1 MPELPEVETI
11 KNDLQKVILGKKI
24 TNIEIRGGKTVNP
37 VINFEFLNGVK
48 NKPEVFFKILKN
60 NFFSGI
66 SRIGKL
72 LIFEIA
78 GGKNFLLIHLK
89 MTGQL
94 IFLGKGKMVAGGHE
108 TGGEKEL
115 PNKHTR
121 IIFSFGDKEK
131 LFFNDLRKFGY
142 AKIVDAPELGKIREK
157 YGIEPLTKNFTF
169 KAFSKAIKGKNAS
182 IKAILLNQGVVAGI
196 GNIYADEAL
205 FEAKIRPERRANALS
220 ESEKRVLFQSIN
232 KIIKIAIKSRG
243 TTFSS
248 YVDAN
253 GQKGGFTKLL
263 KVYGREG
270 EKCRRCRG
278 IIKKTKVAGRG
289 TRYCEKCQK

>member
-11 KNDLQKVILGKKI
+11 RNDLRKVVLKKKI
-24 TNIEIRGGKTVNP
+24 TEIEIRENKT
-37 VINFEFLNGVK
+37 VK
-48 NKPEVFFKILKN
+48 NKPTDFSGILKG

-66 SRIGKL
+66 NRIGKL

-78 GGKNFLLIHLK
+78 GGKKFLLIHLK

-94 IFLGKGKMVAGGHE
+94 IFFGKNKTVAGGHE
-108 TGGEKEL
+108 DASAGNEL

-121 IIFSFGDKEK
+121 LIIYFASGEK

-142 AKIVDAPELGKIREK
+142 VKIVDANELQKIKEK

-169 KAFSKAIKGKNAS
+169 KAFSEALEGRKTSVKAV
-182 IKAILLNQGVVAGI
+182 LLNQGIIAGI

-205 FEAKIRPERRANALS
+205 FEAKIRPERKASSLS
-220 ESEKRVLFQSIN
+220 GVEIKALFQSIN
-232 KIIKIAIKSRG
+232 KIIKIAIKNRG
-243 TTFSS
+243 TTFSN
-248 YVDAN
+248 YVDAS
-253 GQKGGFTKLL
+253 GKKGGFSRLL

-270 EKCRRCRG
+270 EQCRRCGG
-278 IIKKTKVAGRG
+278 IIKKIKVAGRG
-289 TRYCEKCQK
+289 TRYCDKCQK